1 MLNLDLRK
9 IYRFTPV
16 TPSPSSTDPLPV
28 GAMYYYE
35 CLDCQG
41 IVNSVPHAPAQCA
54 CGNLVGRGGKV
65 DIRDRARLQVMTGKL
80 K

>member
-1 MLNLDLRK
+1 MSVIDLRK
-9 IYRFTPV
+9 IYRFV
-16 TPSPSSTDPLPV
+16 PLEPAPAAGALPT

-41 IVNSVPHAPAQCA
+41 IVNSVPHATAQCP
-54 CGNLVGRGGKV
+54 CGNLVGSGGKV
-65 DIRDRARLQVMTGKL
+65 DIRDRSRLQVMTGKL